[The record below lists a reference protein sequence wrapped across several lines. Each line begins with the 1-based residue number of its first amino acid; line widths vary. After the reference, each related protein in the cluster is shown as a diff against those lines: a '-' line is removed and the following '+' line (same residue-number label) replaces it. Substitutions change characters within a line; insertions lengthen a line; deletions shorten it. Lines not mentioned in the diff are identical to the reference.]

1 MIQLEDL
8 LTAEQLALIPQ
19 LKRDRRERLLKLLKE
34 HRRRDEQRKFFRL
47 FPDRDYVR
55 PSGETIYRRELYPKH
70 LEFFA
75 AGARYRERC
84 FLAGNRVGKAQPA
97 NEKVITP
104 SGFRKIGQMKPGDL
118 IIGSTGTPTRV
129 IAVYPQGMREIVTIT
144 MSDGSQ
150 TRCDLEHLWSVR
162 PVKKGRRSAFQVMRT
177 RDLRERI
184 QRGERW
190 MLPERPVV
198 EFELSH
204 ELPIDPYL
212 LGLLLGDGGLST
224 GIVLLSTT
232 DAEIAAYCKKIASE
246 YGCEFVFRGG
256 CTYQFAS
263 HHRRGGR
270 FQNRLV
276 DMCRG
281 LGINGTSSTKRVPH
295 EYLTADAPSRL
306 ALLQG
311 LMDTDGSCGKNGSR
325 QFYSVNHALCE
336 DVATLARSLGMNAS
350 VRQKNG
356 QYDGKPHSSWFTQI
370 SRSKQS
376 IFRLSRKQV
385 REIWTD
391 RRMRGVMIETI
402 EPAGAADC
410 VCIEVEASD
419 SLYLTNDFIVTHNT
433 VAGAFE
439 MTCHLTGLYPHWW
452 TGRRFKHPI
461 RAWAAGETNETTRD
475 IVQAEL
481 LGEVV
486 HDSGTKRVSG
496 TGMIP
501 GHLLGSLTW
510 KGSGDLADIVQVR
523 HASGRWSSLG
533 IKSYQQK
540 RGAFQGTAQHV
551 IWLDEECPIGIY
563 GECLMRTATTR
574 GIVLLTF
581 TPLLGI
587 TRTVLQFLPK
597 EMRPMTESD

>member
-19 LKRDRRERLLKLLKE
+19 LERDRRERLLKLLKE

-55 PSGETIYRRELYPKH
+55 PSGETIYRRELYPRH

-84 FLAGNRVGKAQPA
+84 FLAGNRVGK
-97 NEKVITP
+97 
-104 SGFRKIGQMKPGDL
+104 
-118 IIGSTGTPTRV
+118 
-129 IAVYPQGMREIVTIT
+129 
-144 MSDGSQ
+144 
-150 TRCDLEHLWSVR
+150 
-162 PVKKGRRSAFQVMRT
+162 
-177 RDLRERI
+177 
-184 QRGERW
+184 
-190 MLPERPVV
+190 
-198 EFELSH
+198 
-204 ELPIDPYL
+204 
-212 LGLLLGDGGLST
+212 
-224 GIVLLSTT
+224 
-232 DAEIAAYCKKIASE
+232 
-246 YGCEFVFRGG
+246 
-256 CTYQFAS
+256 
-263 HHRRGGR
+263 
-270 FQNRLV
+270 
-276 DMCRG
+276 
-281 LGINGTSSTKRVPH
+281 
-295 EYLTADAPSRL
+295 
-306 ALLQG
+306 
-311 LMDTDGSCGKNGSR
+311 
-325 QFYSVNHALCE
+325 
-336 DVATLARSLGMNAS
+336 
-350 VRQKNG
+350 
-356 QYDGKPHSSWFTQI
+356 
-370 SRSKQS
+370 
-376 IFRLSRKQV
+376 
-385 REIWTD
+385 
-391 RRMRGVMIETI
+391 
-402 EPAGAADC
+402 
-410 VCIEVEASD
+410 
-419 SLYLTNDFIVTHNT
+419 T

-486 HDSGTKRVSG
+486 HDISSKRVSG

-510 KGSGDLADIVQVR
+510 KGGSDLADIVQVR
-523 HASGRWSSLG
+523 HVSGRWSSLG